1 MQPENKGS
9 LLNGITNGIIN
20 CEKFKKSMN
29 FYETSMKKG
38 LLTVNEF
45 EVIARTFSE
54 KVLYE

>member
-1 MQPENKGS
+1 
-9 LLNGITNGIIN
+9 
-20 CEKFKKSMN
+20 MN